1 VPIDAYGNGGFR
13 FAGMSHTGSLLILAS
28 GIYGWRPQSVHDLTP
43 HDFSGVLSESGSVSF
58 LILGTGSTMLP
69 PPSAVRSI
77 FAASPLSLEIMDTG
91 AAVRTYN
98 ILLAEDRPPAAA
110 LIAVD

>member
-1 VPIDAYGNGGFR
+1 
-13 FAGMSHTGSLLILAS
+13 MSHLGSLLILAT
-28 GIYGWRPQSVHDLTP
+28 GIYAWRPKSVHDLTP
-43 HDFSGVLSESGSVSF
+43 DDFSSILPEAGAVSF
-58 LILGTGSTMLP
+58 LLLGTGRTMLSP
-69 PPSAVRSI
+69 PREIRSLLSA
-77 FAASPLSLEIMDTG
+77 APLALEIMDTG

>member
-1 VPIDAYGNGGFR
+1 
-13 FAGMSHTGSLLILAS
+13 MSHTGSLLILAT
-28 GIYGWRPQSVHDLTP
+28 GIYAWRPKSVHDLTP
-43 HDFSGVLSESGSVSF
+43 DDFSRILAEPGTVSF
-58 LILGTGSTMLP
+58 LLLGTGRTMLP
-69 PPSAVRSI
+69 PPPEIRSLLST
-77 FAASPLSLEIMDTG
+77 ASLSLETMDTG

>member
-1 VPIDAYGNGGFR
+1 
-13 FAGMSHTGSLLILAS
+13 MSHTGSLIILAT
-28 GIYGWRPQSVHDLTP
+28 GIYAWRPKSVHELTP
-43 HDFSGVLSESGSVSF
+43 DDFSSILAEAGTVSF
-58 LILGTGSTMLP
+58 LLLGTGRTMLAP
-69 PPSAVRSI
+69 PPGIRSLLSA
-77 FAASPLSLEIMDTG
+77 APLSLDIMDTG